1 MLTSGVGKSFDRAT
15 VRKIV
20 EDHWRERLPLRGYG
34 DRTQNITLVEQ
45 MDNRFLG
52 QIQAWVNSMPPDQGK
67 ELCDMFNE
75 ESLASISE
83 GERDPVAYAIR
94 LGVLSGP
101 PSVEKSFDRATVRK
115 IVEDH
120 WRATLPL
127 RGDRMRAQNTTLID
141 QMTNR
146 LGDQIDTWIKSL
158 PPDEGN
164 ELDRMFDEEMRLSI
178 AERKRDPVGFKRRLG
193 VLPGSVSHRQGIGE
207 MAVRTAVR
215 ASIWEGIF
223 RLFGR

>member
-75 ESLASISE
+75 ESLASIS
-83 GERDPVAYAIR
+83 
-94 LGVLSGP
+94 
-101 PSVEKSFDRATVRK
+101 
-115 IVEDH
+115 
-120 WRATLPL
+120 
-127 RGDRMRAQNTTLID
+127 
-141 QMTNR
+141 
-146 LGDQIDTWIKSL
+146 
-158 PPDEGN
+158 
-164 ELDRMFDEEMRLSI
+164 
-178 AERKRDPVGFKRRLG
+178 
-193 VLPGSVSHRQGIGE
+193 
-207 MAVRTAVR
+207 
-215 ASIWEGIF
+215 
-223 RLFGR
+223 